1 VGGLWTA
8 VLWGVPT
15 PRPRGPVRLP
25 PDALAN
31 VPAPGT
37 EGELVEQLY
46 AALAG
51 LPTDERLAAMVAF
64 GFAEGPAGVAVELD
78 LDPADAEALAR
89 SALQRLRGQ
98 LGDLPVDEPEFYARL
113 RRRRRR
119 SGPTEE

>member
-1 VGGLWTA
+1 M
-8 VLWGVPT
+8 PT

-31 VPAPGT
+31 VAAPGT

-46 AALAG
+46 AALAE
-51 LPTDERLAAMVAF
+51 LPADERLAAMVAF